1 MKQDTIAGDFF
12 SDSNIAALRNQML
25 RFATIQLRDAT
36 IAEDAVQE
44 ALMAAHEARD
54 RFEGRAQLKT
64 WVFSILR
71 NKILD
76 VFRENKRRPVQSLT
90 LEDGSDDETEGLFDE
105 NGHWRKEEQP
115 TDWGQPETSF
125 SNEQFWVVLEICL
138 NNMKE
143 TIARVFMMREFLG
156 LDTNEICSEL
166 DISESNCWVTL
177 HRARSRLRIC
187 LDEKWIKVK

>member
-1 MKQDTIAGDFF
+1 MRDTNASDCF
-12 SDSNIAALRNQML
+12 SDSNIVILRNQML

-44 ALMAAHEARD
+44 ALMAAHEAKD

-64 WVFSILR
+64 WVFAILR

-76 VFRENKRRPVQSLT
+76 VFRERKRRPVESLT
-90 LEDGSDDETEGLFDE
+90 QEDGSDDEIEALFDE
-105 NGHWRKEEQP
+105 RGHWTKDGQP
-115 TDWGQPETSF
+115 SDWGQPETSF
-125 SNEQFWVVLEICL
+125 SNDQFWVVLEICL

-156 LDTNEICSEL
+156 LDTAEICSEL
-166 DISESNCWVTL
+166 EISESNCWVTL
-177 HRARSRLRIC
+177 HRARSRLRLC
-187 LDEKWIKVK
+187 LDEKWMKVD